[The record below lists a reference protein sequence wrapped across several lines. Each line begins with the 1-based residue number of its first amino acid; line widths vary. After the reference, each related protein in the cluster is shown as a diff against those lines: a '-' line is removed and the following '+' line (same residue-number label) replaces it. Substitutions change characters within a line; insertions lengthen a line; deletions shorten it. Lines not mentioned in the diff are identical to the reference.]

1 MSVGVQ
7 VLLATGLLL
16 LNGLFVAAEF
26 AVVAARRSQLEPA
39 ADAGDRWA
47 RITLG
52 AMERVSLVLA
62 CAQLGITVCS
72 LGLGAVA
79 EPAVAH
85 LLTPLFEAV
94 RLPAS
99 LVEPAALILALAL
112 VVYLHVVLGE
122 MVPKNLAL
130 AAPESAAVV
139 LVPAL
144 VALGRILGPAIRL
157 LNAFANGLVRML
169 GVTPVAE
176 VASAY
181 TPEQLQSIVEQ
192 SHREGLLDDRHVLL
206 TRAIQ
211 LGEQRAR
218 DVMVTWE
225 KVVTLPAQCTCAQLE
240 EAVADTGFSR
250 FPTPLPAGPAVPSVD
265 VSGGVAPL
273 EAVPAVPRDVRG
285 VAWGYLH
292 VQDLLHVE
300 TQKPQV
306 VIPASRIR
314 PLPGVDVDDDVEDVL
329 LAMRRSGAH
338 MAGVTNGTGQ
348 PLGAVFFEDLLEVLV
363 GEVHD
368 LTRPR

>member
-1 MSVGVQ
+1 MQ

-39 ADAGDRWA
+39 ADAGDRRA

-52 AMERVSLVLA
+52 AMERVSFVLA

-85 LLTPLFEAV
+85 LLAPLFEAV
-94 RLPAS
+94 NLPGS
-99 LVEPAALILALAL
+99 LVEPAALALALAL
-112 VVYLHVVLGE
+112 VVYLHVALGE

-130 AAPESAAVV
+130 VAPESTAVV

-144 VALGRILGPAIRL
+144 VGLGRILGPAIWL
-157 LNAFANGLVRML
+157 LNAVANGLVRML

-192 SHREGLLDDRHVLL
+192 SHREGLLDDRHVLV

-211 LGEQRAR
+211 LGDRRAR
-218 DVMVTWE
+218 DVMVAWE
-225 KVVTLPAQCTCAQLE
+225 RVVTLPVRCTCAQLE
-240 EAVADTGFSR
+240 EAVAGTGFSR
-250 FPTPLPAGPAVPSVD
+250 FPTPLPVEPAMPIVD
-265 VSGGVAPL
+265 PARGDGLLDAAP
-273 EAVPAVPRDVRG
+273 AASRDARG
-285 VAWGYLH
+285 AAWGYLH
-292 VQDLLHVE
+292 VQDLLHAE
-300 TQKPQV
+300 HQQPQRA
-306 VIPASRIR
+306 ISASRIR
-314 PLPGVDVDDDVEDVL
+314 PLPGVDVDDDIEDVL
-329 LAMRRSGAH
+329 RAMRRSGAH
-338 MAGVTNGTGQ
+338 MARVTDATGQ
-348 PLGAVFFEDLLEVLV
+348 SLGAVFFEDLLEVLV

-368 LTRPR
+368 LTRPHELPH